1 MSGTTSGPTGNN
13 MDTRIFY
20 YGLTVGLGL
29 AGGLLASA
37 LSGFS
42 LVSLLGTVVLVLA
55 GAMVGSALVSRQQAV
70 INEVNRAWRGDE
82 EVKLKD
88 LEAYVVELERL
99 FLQVVPILLRQV
111 QTSRTHTEQEI
122 TVLTDRFAAMV
133 NQLERLIAGGSR
145 HRQDRGVDVL
155 FNETREALTTVLR
168 VLSQIQDVE
177 HAVVDEVRKLS
188 AHTKQLD
195 SMAQE
200 VRKVAEQINLLAL
213 NAAIEAARAG
223 ENGRGF
229 AVVADEV
236 RKLAGFSSATGEKI
250 SRAIEGIN
258 LAMASTL
265 KMSEA
270 SGTSDDKAIR
280 DAEQAIRTALDDL
293 HKALDMFKEDADNLR
308 GNSAQIRDEIYS
320 VLTAFQFQDRVS
332 QMLSHVEHNLNNLQ
346 RAVDAIRTAGVR
358 HADSLDVSDTL
369 SRMELSYT
377 MPEELLNHSA
387 SAVINHQSSSGSE
400 EITFF

>member
-1 MSGTTSGPTGNN
+1 MANSFGPTLKSIDSG
-13 MDTRIFY
+13 FV

-29 AGGLLASA
+29 AGGLLAAVLAEFSMISVLGGVA
-37 LSGFS
+37 L
-42 LVSLLGTVVLVLA
+42 LLA
-55 GAMVGSALVSRQQAV
+55 GALAGSALVNRQQAV
-70 INEVNRAWRGDE
+70 LHELNRTWRGDE
-82 EVKLKD
+82 EAKLKD
-88 LEAYVVELERL
+88 LETYVVELERM
-99 FLQVVPILLRQV
+99 FLQIVPILVRQV

-133 NQLERLIAGGSR
+133 NQLERLIAGGRQS
-145 HRQDRGVDVL
+145 RQDRGVDVL
-155 FNETREALTTVLR
+155 FAETREALTTVLK

-188 AHTKQLD
+188 THTKQLD

-258 LAMASTL
+258 LAMSSTL

-280 DAEQAIRTALDDL
+280 DAELAIGRALDDL
-293 HKALDMFKEDADNLR
+293 HKALEMFKGDADNLR
-308 GNSAQIRDEIYS
+308 SNSAQIRDEIYS

-332 QMLSHVEHNLNNLQ
+332 QMLTHVEHNLASLQ
-346 RAVDAIRTAGVR
+346 SAVGGIRNVGVR
-358 HADSLDVSDTL
+358 HADSLNVGETL

-377 MPEELLNHSA
+377 MPEELLNHTAA
-387 SAVINHQSSSGSE
+387 SAVGHQSSSSNSD